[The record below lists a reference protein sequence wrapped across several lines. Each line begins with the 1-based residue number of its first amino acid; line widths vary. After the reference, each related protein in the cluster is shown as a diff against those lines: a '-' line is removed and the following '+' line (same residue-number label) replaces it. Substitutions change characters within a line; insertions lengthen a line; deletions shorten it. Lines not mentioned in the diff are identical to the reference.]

1 VTPANKEQ
9 KDRGTYAAAQK
20 ALASLISWIGLVEQD
35 DVTVAMRAVMSD
47 AWKICGARA
56 AKPSK
61 VKRPR
66 RRPSND
72 HAPA

>member
-1 VTPANKEQ
+1 MTPANKEQ
-9 KDRGTYAAAQK
+9 KDRGTYAAVQK
-20 ALASLISWIGLVEQD
+20 GLASLIAWIGRVEQD
-35 DVTVAMRAVMSD
+35 EVTVAMRTVMAD

-56 AKPSK
+56 AKPAK

-72 HAPA
+72 DAT